1 MFPESPRQESF
12 TLAQQYPVLSFEGR
26 PSLFTFSASS
36 LQLKSINIYVF
47 ICGDSPIS
55 HLQLQLELLKVPLST
70 YLRIVNL
77 SPDHQL
83 DICAT

>member
-1 MFPESPRQESF
+1 MF
-12 TLAQQYPVLSFEGR
+12 
-26 PSLFTFSASS
+26 
-36 LQLKSINIYVF
+36 YVF